1 VAHVIKGI
9 RRAAASKSVE
19 NRRRLAATLASNAV
33 EIGMAEQLNRI
44 GDLLEMLVA
53 AEQARAMKDLVDE

>member
-1 VAHVIKGI
+1 M
-9 RRAAASKSVE
+9 
-19 NRRRLAATLASNAV
+19 
-33 EIGMAEQLNRI
+33 MAEQLNRI